1 MVHPEIVLQRDG
13 GESLRG
19 GLDLDILLGL
29 DSLVKSVAPTA
40 ALHDTSG
47 LLIHN
52 LDLVVDNDV
61 VHVLLEHRIGLEQL
75 DDSVHTLALER
86 VVLHQRVLLL
96 LLLLGG
102 KLRVLLDLGDL
113 AADVRKHEEIRI
125 GHSVSEK
132 VMSLVGHVHRMLLL
146 ADHEI
151 KLVGDDVHLP
161 LVVLHIVVLGLL
173 QQLLHALLAEE
184 LDERLVLR
192 ESFVGTEKEHTALVL
207 LAGGDGSLGVVQ
219 HLGHESALLLV
230 KTLHIRSELHV
241 LLVILGLGHRTGDD
255 QWRTGVVDEHGVNL
269 IDNGVVMLDLNKVGH
284 VHCHI
289 VTKVVETELVVG
301 SESDRTVIGPLSGI
315 AVRLMLVDAVHRKT
329 VEHVERTH
337 PLRVTLGEVVV
348 DGDDMHT
355 LARQGVKEHRKCRH
369 KSLALTGSHLGDL
382 SLMKH
387 NTTDQLNIIVNHV
400 PSHLVAA
407 GDPMVLVDSLV
418 SLDVDKIMIDAER
431 PVEIVGR
438 NLDGRVLLEPA
449 GR

>member
-1 MVHPEIVLQRDG
+1 
-13 GESLRG
+13 
-19 GLDLDILLGL
+19 
-29 DSLVKSVAPTA
+29 
-40 ALHDTSG
+40 
-47 LLIHN
+47 
-52 LDLVVDNDV
+52 
-61 VHVLLEHRIGLEQL
+61 
-75 DDSVHTLALER
+75 
-86 VVLHQRVLLL
+86 
-96 LLLLGG
+96 
-102 KLRVLLDLGDL
+102 
-113 AADVRKHEEIRI
+113 
-125 GHSVSEK
+125 
-132 VMSLVGHVHRMLLL
+132 
-146 ADHEI
+146 
-151 KLVGDDVHLP
+151 
-161 LVVLHIVVLGLL
+161 
-173 QQLLHALLAEE
+173 
-184 LDERLVLR
+184 
-192 ESFVGTEKEHTALVL
+192 
-207 LAGGDGSLGVVQ
+207 
-219 HLGHESALLLV
+219 
-230 KTLHIRSELHV
+230 
-241 LLVILGLGHRTGDD
+241 
-255 QWRTGVVDEHGVNL
+255 
-269 IDNGVVMLDLNKVGH
+269 MLDLNKVGH

-301 SESDRTVIGPLSGI
+301 SESDRTVIGPLSGV

-337 PLRVTLGEVVV
+337 PLGVTLGEVVV

-449 GR
+449 GRRLHDGESLGKHLIQNPFDLGVLILHQFVGLGRETFLLVYGDVLLHLGLDLRDPLLKRSLTVTESGFQFFRLCPKFVISKLVNRTVGLQNLVQNRPDLLKIPIGLRAENLL